1 MKYALLKT
9 DLTID
14 KLTPVTQ
21 AKLTLSQAFTELL
34 NGTYLVLTGYE
45 ESTGADVFTRLNLA
59 MNTPVTEISYKAP
72 NSTSAWLRFPIPVNA
87 FSLYDCYTYDENL
100 YGNVLLHVGDIVR
113 YNSQGVQVAVVS
125 GVYTDANKVVYYT
138 MQGDTTIYS
147 LVAIPDPTII
157 DSTTTQLANVLE
169 PVADANA
176 DYHQVAVEDYQNKIF
191 VLL

>member
-72 NSTSAWLRFPIPVNA
+72 NSTSAWLRFPVPVNA
-87 FSLYDCYTYDENL
+87 FSLYACYTYDENL

-113 YNSQGVQVAVVS
+113 YNSQGVKVAVVS
-125 GVYTDANKVVYYT
+125 GVYTDANKVVY
-138 MQGDTTIYS
+138 
-147 LVAIPDPTII
+147 
-157 DSTTTQLANVLE
+157 
-169 PVADANA
+169 
-176 DYHQVAVEDYQNKIF
+176 
-191 VLL
+191 